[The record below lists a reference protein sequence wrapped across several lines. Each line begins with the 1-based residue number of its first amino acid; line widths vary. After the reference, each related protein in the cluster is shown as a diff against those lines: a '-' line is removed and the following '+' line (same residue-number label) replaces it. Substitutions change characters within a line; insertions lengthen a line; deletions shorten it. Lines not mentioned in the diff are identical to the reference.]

1 MYLID
6 KGAAAVLERL
16 EQAGFEAYLV
26 GGCVRD
32 LLRGAQP
39 HDWDITTSA
48 RPEEVQAVFSQ
59 NTVLTTG
66 LRHGTVTVLLENTP
80 YEVTTYRMDGAYS
93 DGRRPDSV
101 LFVDALE
108 SDLARRDF
116 TINAMAMDGRGALR
130 DPFGGQPDLN
140 ARLVRC
146 VGDAERRF
154 QEDGLRVMRALR
166 FAACLDFSIQEETTA
181 AIHRC
186 RSHLSHVA
194 GERIQAEL
202 FRLLTGPGAGQVL
215 RAFPDVLTVFWPEL
229 EPMPHFDQ
237 RNPWH
242 CWDLWEHTVRAVE
255 AVPPELSLRLAA
267 LLHDAGKPSCF
278 TVDDAGVGHFYGHP
292 EHSAHLADTLLRRLH
307 SPNALRET
315 VVALIARHHWD
326 MEPEERLL
334 RRRLRQLGPEGV
346 LDLLALQQADV
357 QGQAP
362 AVADQRCSVLRQ
374 TQALVQE
381 ILAKAPCLT
390 LNDLAIGG
398 REILALGVKPGPEV
412 GRILTALL
420 DRVAEEDLPNTQE
433 ALLPA
438 AQTLLEQSNHI
449 SFCAQRS

>member
-6 KGAAAVLERL
+6 EGAVAILKQLE
-16 EQAGFEAYLV
+16 EAGFEAYLV

-32 LLRGAQP
+32 FLRGTQP

-80 YEVTTYRMDGAYS
+80 YEVTTYRVDGAYS

-101 LFVDALE
+101 VFVDALE
-108 SDLARRDF
+108 FDLARRDF
-116 TINAMAMDGRGALR
+116 TINAMAMDKQGTLR
-130 DPFGGQPDLN
+130 DPFGGQNDLN
-140 ARLVRC
+140 AQLVRC
-146 VGDAERRF
+146 VGEPERRF

-166 FAACLDFSIQEETTA
+166 FAACLDFSIQEKTIE

-186 RSHLSHVA
+186 RSNLSHVA

-202 FRLLTGPGAGQVL
+202 FRLLTGPGAGRVL
-215 RAFPDVLTVFWPEL
+215 RAFPDVLAVFWAEL
-229 EPMPHFDQ
+229 EPTPHFDQ

-255 AVPPELSLRLAA
+255 AAPPELTLRLAA
-267 LLHDAGKPSCF
+267 LLHDVGKPTCF

-292 EHSAHLADTLLRRLH
+292 EHSARLADTLLRRLH
-307 SPNALRET
+307 SPNALREK
-315 VVALIARHHWD
+315 VVALIAHHHWD
-326 MEPEERLL
+326 MEPDEHLL

-362 AVADQRCSVLRQ
+362 SVAAQRRAVLQQ
-374 TQALVQE
+374 TAAMVQE

-390 LNDLAIGG
+390 LKDLAIGG

-420 DRVAEEDLPNTQE
+420 DRVAEEDLPNTRE

-438 AQTLLEQSNHI
+438 AQAFLERSNHI
-449 SFCAQRS
+449 SF